1 MELYKCIEVP
11 RKGDKTT
18 WGIFAGDKYFARPSQ
33 LNDVLYVCKEDGT
46 FIQHIDRKKFDECFV
61 PVSIIREK
69 QIDLILL

>member
-33 LNDVLYVCKEDGT
+33 LNE
-46 FIQHIDRKKFDECFV
+46 
-61 PVSIIREK
+61 
-69 QIDLILL
+69 ILK